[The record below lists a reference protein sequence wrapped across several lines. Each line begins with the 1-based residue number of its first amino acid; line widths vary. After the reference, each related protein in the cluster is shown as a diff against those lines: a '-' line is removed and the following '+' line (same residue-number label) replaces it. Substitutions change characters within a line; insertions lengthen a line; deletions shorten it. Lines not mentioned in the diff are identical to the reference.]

1 MKKILLS
8 AFAFTSSVA
17 LHAQCNE
24 LFISEY
30 VEGTSNNK
38 AIEIYN
44 PSNSP
49 IVINNNYRLTRFDN
63 GSSEAVGNANTQA
76 QVMLPNVTIQPHQ
89 AYVIAL
95 DKRDPN
101 GTGQEAPIW
110 TELNAVADTFLCA
123 VYNTSSTMYFNGNDA
138 VSLQKTTDGGTSW
151 QHVDIFAQIGD
162 AGMTGNNGNG
172 GWTDAFPYNNGTNGA
187 PNIAWTLNHTLVR
200 KASVQQGVT
209 TNPNPF
215 IVSQEWDSLGVNT
228 FDSLGTHTCT
238 CPPLSVNE
246 LEKTVSVKMFPNP
259 VNDNRFTV
267 VASEK
272 IVAVKVFT
280 ATGQEVVSKEGD
292 KTAIQ
297 MTVETGDLAKGIYIV
312 KVVFANNLSSITK
325 LSVQ

>member
-1 MKKILLS
+1 MKKVLLS
-8 AFAFTSSVA
+8 VLA
-17 LHAQCNE
+17 LGSYAIANAQCNE

-95 DKRDPN
+95 DKRDPS

-110 TELNAVADTFLCA
+110 VELQAVADTFLCP

-138 VSLQKTTDGGTSW
+138 VSLQKTTDGGTTW

-172 GWTDAFPYNNGTNGA
+172 GWTDAFPYNNGTSTA

-200 KASVQQGVT
+200 KANVQQGVT

-215 IVSQEWDSLGVNT
+215 IVSQQWDSLGVNT
-228 FDSLGTHTCT
+228 FDSLGTHNCT

-246 LEKTVSVKMFPNP
+246 LEKSVSVKMFPNP
-259 VNDNRFTV
+259 VSDNRFTV

-272 IVAVKVFT
+272 ITAVKVFT
-280 ATGQEVVSKEGD
+280 ATGREVVSREGN
-292 KTAIQ
+292 KSAMQ
-297 MTVETGDLAKGIYIV
+297 LVVETGELAKGIYIV
-312 KVVFANNLSSITK
+312 KVMFDNNRTTITK